1 MKSFALEHGLGSL
14 RFHDLPGHGT
24 PILFLHGL
32 GCASS
37 CDYPRIASDSAMLG
51 RRVLLLD
58 LLGSGF
64 SDRPDHFGYGIED
77 HARTVVELIQGL
89 ALPEIDLFGH
99 SMGGSIAIVTASLL
113 SQNVRRLVLSEPNLD
128 AGGGFFS
135 RAIAAPNENE
145 YITSGHANVIQS
157 ESARGGSIWA
167 GSLAVSSPVAMHRAA
182 TSLVRGGKPSWREQL
197 AALSMPKTVIFGE
210 QSLPD
215 PDTARLADID
225 VTVRV
230 VPNAGHSMAWENPS
244 GLADVI
250 AQALA

>member
-1 MKSFALEHGLGSL
+1 MQSFILEHDLGHL

-37 CDYPRIASDSAMLG
+37 CDYPRIATDPALLG
-51 RRVLLLD
+51 RRMLLLD

-64 SDRPDHFGYGIED
+64 SDQPEHFGYSIED
-77 HARTVVELIQGL
+77 HARTVVKFVQGL
-89 ALPEIDLFGH
+89 AFPAIDLFGH
-99 SMGGSIAIVTASLL
+99 SMGGSVAIVTASLL
-113 SQNVRRLVLSEPNLD
+113 SQNVQRLVLSEPNLD

-135 RAIAAPNENE
+135 RAIAASSETE
-145 YITSGHANVIQS
+145 YVRAGHANLIQS

-182 TSLVRGGKPSWREQL
+182 SSLVRGSEPSWREQM

-215 PDTARLADID
+215 PDTARLPEIG

-230 VPNAGHSMAWENPS
+230 IPNAGHSMAWENPS
-244 GLADVI
+244 GLAETI
-250 AQALA
+250 RQALA

>member
-1 MKSFALEHGLGSL
+1 MKSFALQHGLGSL

-24 PILFLHGL
+24 PILFLHG
-32 GCASS
+32 
-37 CDYPRIASDSAMLG
+37 YPRIASDSAMLG